1 MENRKNNKMISRN
14 LAIILIVVVALA
26 GGIAF
31 SVENMHKKDLLA
43 AAGQAMQNQESHI
56 MAVYDQIEANLA
68 SIREHENMINQGF
81 TGPEETGEM
90 LPEERIQKE
99 IDYIK
104 YMIDENNK
112 LIASLNDEIS
122 KKDSRIVGYDR
133 SVKDLQARVTTYQQQ
148 VDQLVAEKNAIQNDL
163 DNTIIAKNKLAN
175 DVDQLGNEV
184 VQKNGIISDQQR
196 QMISKDSAMHTAY
209 YTVGTYK
216 TLRDKNLLQKEG
228 GFLGINR
235 VTTLVG
241 TPDKGKFQTIDT
253 RDISKIPVFAK
264 RWEIVTGQDPTSY
277 ELEYSDNGTSEV
289 EWIKI
294 TDAEKFWGKSKYLV
308 IVVRDDDFDELA
320 LAR

>member
-1 MENRKNNKMISRN
+1 MENTQNKKTISRN
-14 LAIILIVVVALA
+14 LAIILIVAVALA

-31 SVENMHKKDLLA
+31 SVENMQKKELLA
-43 AAGQAMQNQESHI
+43 RAEQAMTNQEGHI
-56 MAVYDQIEANLA
+56 MAVYEQIEANLA

-81 TGPEETGEM
+81 TGPEETGDM

-122 KKDSRIVGYDR
+122 KKDSRIAGYDR

-163 DNTIIAKNKLAN
+163 DNTIIVKNKLAK

-184 VQKNGIISDQQR
+184 VQKNGVITTQQR
-196 QMISKDSAMHTAY
+196 QMVSKDSAMHAAY

-241 TPDKGKFQTIDT
+241 SPNKGLFQTIDT
-253 RDISKIPVFAK
+253 RDVTKIPVFAK

-277 ELEYSDNGTSEV
+277 KFETGEDGKV
-289 EWIKI
+289 EWLTI
-294 TDAEKFWGKSKYLV
+294 TDAEKFWGKTKYLV

-320 LAR
+320 LVR

>member
-1 MENRKNNKMISRN
+1 MENRKNNKTISRS
-14 LAIILIVVVALA
+14 LAIIMIAAVALA

-31 SVENMHKKDLLA
+31 SVENMQKRNLLA
-43 AAGQAMQNQESHI
+43 AADLAMTSQQSHI

-112 LIASLNDEIS
+112 LIASLNDQIS
-122 KKDSRIVGYDR
+122 KKDSRIAGYDR

-148 VDQLVAEKNAIQNDL
+148 VDQLVAEKRAIQNDL
-163 DNTIIAKNKLAN
+163 DNTIVAKNKLAK

-184 VQKNGIISDQQR
+184 VRKNSLIYEQQR
-196 QMISKDSAMHTAY
+196 KMVSKDSVLHTAY

-216 TLRDKNLLQKEG
+216 SLRDKELLQKEG

-241 TPDKGKFQTIDT
+241 SPDKTKFQAIDT

-264 RWEIVTGQDPTSY
+264 RWEIISGQDPTSY
-277 ELEYSDNGTSEV
+277 KYETADDGKV
-289 EWIKI
+289 EWITI
-294 TDAEKFWGKSKYLV
+294 TDAEKFWGKTKYLV

-320 LAR
+320 LVR